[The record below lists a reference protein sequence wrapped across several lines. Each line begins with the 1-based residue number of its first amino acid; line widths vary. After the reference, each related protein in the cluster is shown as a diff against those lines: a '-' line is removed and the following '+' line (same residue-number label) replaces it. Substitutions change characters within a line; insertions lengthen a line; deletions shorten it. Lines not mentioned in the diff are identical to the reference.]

1 MNKDVFKKAFEN
13 VKPSEELVNSVL
25 EFQNAP
31 AVPKKTKRRSFSGKR
46 IFGTAVAVF
55 AFLICGISVAAAAG
69 LIDFEAVFGD
79 YIVVKNSELANSLV
93 GKVKNFKY
101 KVSDSDYKIEI
112 KGVTG
117 TDRSMLGV
125 AEISRVDGTPVIDHF
140 INSTDERVLAAF
152 WDHMDFDGSGAYG
165 SVVNDE
171 GNIEFHFEISN
182 DSGLI
187 GKKLKATGKNFYPY
201 EAYYNFKTD
210 NNISYMEYRDFSGY
224 VQTPENG
231 YVDHHD
237 FVPADI
243 DDSGIIALE
252 LEWEFSFIYKPSEAA
267 LKTKT
272 LLDPEEDFVIYE
284 ISTEFIRQ
292 EDGSGHADPDS
303 RVDLETTANCT
314 HIEVGPMNG
323 RIKFEYE
330 ITEYHKQSF
339 DDDRSTNFDD
349 DKNVLFLITADG
361 GTIPVEFGAGT
372 GSGGG
377 KGKIFKWDY
386 TLVYPGEN
394 DKKEIIE
401 TENVTAIS
409 INGTVYELK

>member
-1 MNKDVFKKAFEN
+1 MNKDIFKKAFEN
-13 VKPSEELVNSVL
+13 VKPSKELVSSVL
-25 EFQNAP
+25 ELQNAP
-31 AVPKKTKRRSFSGKR
+31 AVPKRTKRQSFYYKPRR
-46 IFGTAVAVF
+46 IGIIGVCAVF
-55 AFLICGISVAAAAG
+55 VIGVTAAAAEF
-69 LIDFEAVFGD
+69 IDFEAVFGD

-101 KVSDSDYKIEI
+101 KVSDDDYKIEI

-140 INSTDERVLAAF
+140 INPTEERALAAF
-152 WDHMDFDGSGAYG
+152 WEHTVFDGSGGFG
-165 SVVNDE
+165 SGVNDE
-171 GNIEFHFEISN
+171 GNIEFHFDISN

-187 GKKLKATGKNFYPY
+187 GKKLKVTSKDFYPA
-201 EAYYNFKTD
+201 ETYYNFMRD
-210 NNISYMEYRDFSGY
+210 NNISYMEYGDFSGY

-231 YVDHHD
+231 YVDHHN

-272 LLDPEEDFVIYE
+272 LLDPEEDFVLYE
-284 ISTEFIRQ
+284 ISTEIIRQ
-292 EDGSGHADPDS
+292 EDGSGRADPDS
-303 RVDLETTANCT
+303 RVDLETTADCT

-339 DDDRSTNFDD
+339 DDDRSTHFDG